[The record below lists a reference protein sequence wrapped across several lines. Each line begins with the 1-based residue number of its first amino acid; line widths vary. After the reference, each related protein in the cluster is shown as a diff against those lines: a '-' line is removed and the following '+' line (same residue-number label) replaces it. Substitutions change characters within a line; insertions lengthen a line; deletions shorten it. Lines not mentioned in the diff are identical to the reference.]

1 MTTTSGSIILGSG
14 YIAGRHATALHEAG
28 RSIVGVHSPTA
39 ENAERAARAWDS
51 TAYASFAELLNVPG
65 ATHLHICT
73 PTTNHAEVVVAA
85 IERGLTIVCEK
96 PLTVDAETARILA
109 DRASA
114 AGVENYLTFNRRFDK
129 GIQLMRERFAA
140 GEIGRAVAVYG
151 YYQQEW
157 NAPVSTRD
165 WRFDPEQIGPSRVVS
180 EIGSH
185 WFDLASYVLGAGV
198 VSVSA
203 LTASMGER
211 AYRQGEDTGIFK
223 PVNEDL
229 FASLL
234 RFEDGAVGSLL
245 ATQLAQGAWDDITLR
260 IDGTAGSLSWDSRE
274 PGRTQIAHKGLG
286 VLSVGSGADTRSI
299 EDMIAAIYR
308 GGDTI
313 CADFEDGVTNCAVQ
327 DAVLDSAES
336 GQWTTVKEQA

>member
-14 YIAGRHATALHEAG
+14 YIAGRHATALREAG

-39 ENAERAARAWDS
+39 ENAARAARAWDS
-51 TAYASFAELLNVPG
+51 TAYASVAELLDAPG
-65 ATHLHICT
+65 ATHLHVCT
-73 PTTNHAEVVVAA
+73 PTTNHAEVVTAA

-96 PLTVDAETARILA
+96 PLTVDAATARDLA
-109 DRASA
+109 ARAHA
-114 AGVENYLTFNRRFDK
+114 AGVENYLTFNRRFDN
-129 GIQLMRERFAA
+129 GIQLMMERFAN

-165 WRFDPEQIGPSRVVS
+165 WRFDPAQIGPSRVVS

-185 WFDLASYVLGAGV
+185 WFDLASYVLGTDIA
-198 VSVSA
+198 SVSA

-211 AYRQGEDTGIFK
+211 EYRQGDDSGTFT

-234 RFEDGAVGSLL
+234 RFEGGAVGSLL

-274 PGRTQIAHKGLG
+274 PGRVRIAHKGLG
-286 VLSVGSGADTRSI
+286 VLSAGTGADTRSI

-308 GGDTI
+308 GDDTI
-313 CADFEDGVTNCAVQ
+313 CADFDDGVANCAVQ
-327 DAVLDSAES
+327 DAVLASAES
-336 GQWTTVKEQA
+336 GQWTAVKESA